1 MPDTGLFHIV
11 AFDADHREDHS
22 ISRVNALTIRCH
34 QCGKLTAWNADN
46 LQRLEGGT
54 ILACRHCQ
62 NRQAISNAR
71 LNEGPVASLS
81 SNERLASGA
90 SRGKAW
96 LRHRPSP

>member
-1 MPDTGLFHIV
+1 MPDTGLFHVV

-71 LNEGPVASLS
+71 LNEGRVTGHSGSDRP
-81 SNERLASGA
+81 ASGA
-90 SRGKAW
+90 SRGMPW
-96 LRHRPSP
+96 PRHRPSP